1 MMRAS
6 ITAALATARA
16 NLRDH
21 RASAHVLA
29 LLAGGAVVLLAP
41 LLAFFTPFEGGS
53 TTLRFSSVPAF
64 GHDLGWTGA
73 ATTSAM
79 TQQVAVRQLFEL
91 LIASGLLMFAVAAGS
106 MLLVA
111 ASIAGER
118 AAELAVR
125 RAVGASRRA
134 LVAAALA
141 EATIVGA
148 VALGGAA
155 LALALL
161 MRDAAGSWPGSA
173 VEGGIGPV
181 AAAVAAAVVL
191 GLAALLPF
199 MYRGRRRLSGAVV
212 EPPGV
217 LVPSIQLGVALAVL
231 TTAGIVS
238 DAAGRLANGGSS
250 ELPAGIA
257 LTLDAVPGPAASR
270 AERYERLIGALGR
283 LPGVKA
289 VGVASPGLLAG
300 IGVVDFIRTD
310 CGICVR
316 GGIMLPWLELYGTV
330 QIASSDTFRARGV
343 DIVAGRGFL
352 PGDRTG
358 AEPVA
363 VVNRYLAAR
372 WFENGDAVGRDIF
385 VGADWKRARH
395 RVIGVVDDERSA
407 AFGGRGLPLE
417 TAYLSL
423 LQHPPT
429 AVEILLPGAT
439 AGAAGTA
446 AAMVSGAL
454 GTAVTALDPAAL
466 LAREAAPGRWF
477 SRWFGLQGW
486 GLLGAAVVGLVAFM
500 RRWVFALAPEI
511 ALRRAVGA
519 TCGRMTLFVGLGAAR
534 VAVAGAAVGLLFI
547 GPALWSGVARNVP
560 GASAWHPGLV
570 ARFAAVLILACLA
583 AAAGPAWQVLRR
595 APARDLQA
603 GP

>member
-1 MMRAS
+1 MTRAS
-6 ITAALATARA
+6 LTAALATARA
-16 NLRDH
+16 GLHDH
-21 RASAHVLA
+21 RASARILA
-29 LLAGGAVVLLAP
+29 LLAGGAAVLVAP
-41 LLAFFTPFEGGS
+41 LLAFFTPFEGGR

-64 GHDLGWTGA
+64 GYDLGWTGA
-73 ATTSAM
+73 AITSAT
-79 TQQVAVRQLFEL
+79 TQQAAVRQLFEL
-91 LIASGLLMFAVAAGS
+91 LIASGLLMFGVAAGS
-106 MLLVA
+106 MLLIA

-125 RAVGASRRA
+125 RAVGASRRT

-148 VALGGAA
+148 AALGGGGFAM
-155 LALALL
+155 ALL
-161 MRDAAGSWPGSA
+161 MRYAADSWPGNA
-173 VEGGIGPV
+173 VEGGVGPV
-181 AAAVAAAVVL
+181 AAALAAGVVL
-191 GLAALLPF
+191 GLAAMMPL
-199 MYRGRRRLSGAVV
+199 MHRGQRRFSGAVV
-212 EPPGV
+212 EPPGM
-217 LVPSIQLGVALAVL
+217 LVPSVQLGVALAVL

-238 DAAGRLANGGSS
+238 DAAGRLAKGGSIV
-250 ELPAGIA
+250 LPAGIA
-257 LTLDAVPGPAASR
+257 FTIDTVPGPAAAR
-270 AERYERLIGALGR
+270 AERYERVLGALGQ
-283 LPGVKA
+283 LPGVNA
-289 VGVASPGLLAG
+289 VGIASPGLLAG

-316 GGIMLPWLELYGTV
+316 GGILLPWLELYGTV
-330 QIASSDTFRARGV
+330 QIASSDTFRARGF

-372 WFENGDAVGRDIF
+372 WFERGDAVGRDIF

-439 AGAAGTA
+439 VGTAHAA

-454 GTAVTALDPAAL
+454 GTAVTALDPAAV

-477 SRWFGLQGW
+477 SRWFGIQGW
-486 GLLGAAVVGLVAFM
+486 GLLGAAVLGLVAFM

-511 ALRRAVGA
+511 ALRRAAGA
-519 TCGRMTLFVGLGAAR
+519 TRWRMALLVGLGAAR

-560 GASAWHPGLV
+560 GASAWHAGLV
-570 ARFAAVLILACLA
+570 ARFAAVLILACLC

-603 GP
+603 GG

>member
-1 MMRAS
+1 MTRAS
-6 ITAALATARA
+6 LTAALATAHA
-16 NLRDH
+16 GLRDH
-21 RASAHVLA
+21 RASARILA

-41 LLAFFTPFEGGS
+41 LLAFFAPFGGGT

-73 ATTSAM
+73 ATTPAM

-91 LIASGLLMFAVAAGS
+91 LIVSGLLMFAVAAGS

-125 RAVGASRRA
+125 RAVGASRRT

-148 VALGGAA
+148 VALTGGA
-155 LALALL
+155 LTLALL
-161 MRDAAGSWPGSA
+161 MRGALDSWPGSA
-173 VEGGIGPV
+173 VEGGISPV
-181 AAAVAAAVVL
+181 VAAVAAGVVL
-191 GLAALLPF
+191 GLAALMPF
-199 MYRGRRRLSGAVV
+199 MHRGQRRLSGAVA
-212 EPPGV
+212 EPPGM

-238 DAAGRLANGGSS
+238 DAAGRLANGESS
-250 ELPAGIA
+250 VPPAAIA
-257 LTLDAVPGPAASR
+257 LTLDTVPGPAGGR
-270 AERYERLIGALGR
+270 AERYERLIKALGQ
-283 LPGVKA
+283 LPGVNA
-289 VGVASPGLLAG
+289 VSVASPGQLAG
-300 IGVVDFIRTD
+300 IGVVDFIRTA

-316 GGIMLPWLELYGTV
+316 GGIMLPWLEFYGTV
-330 QIASSDTFRARGV
+330 QIASSDTFRARGFA
-343 DIVAGRGFL
+343 IVAGRGFL
-352 PGDRTG
+352 PRDRTG

-385 VGADWKRARH
+385 IGADWRRARH

-429 AVEILLPGAT
+429 AVEILLPGA
-439 AGAAGTA
+439 AVGVADTA

-454 GTAVTALDPAAL
+454 GTAVTAVDPAAM
-466 LAREAAPGRWF
+466 LAREAAPGVWF
-477 SRWFGLQGW
+477 SRWFGIQGW
-486 GLLGAAVVGLVAFM
+486 GLLAAAVLGLVAFM

-511 ALRRAVGA
+511 ALRRAAGA
-519 TCGRMTLFVGLGAAR
+519 TRRRMALFVGLGAAR
-534 VAVAGAAVGLLFI
+534 VAIAGAAVGLLFI
-547 GPALWSGVARNVP
+547 GPALWGGVARIVP
-560 GASAWHPGLV
+560 GASAWHPELV
-570 ARFAAVLILACLA
+570 TRFAAVLILACFA
-583 AAAGPAWQVLRR
+583 AAAGPAWQVLMR
-595 APARDLQA
+595 APARDLQM
-603 GP
+603 GE